1 MEFGEVEGEMKDSKE
16 WQNSIFE
23 EKRENFSLYIFEESV

>member
-23 EKRENFSLYIFEESV
+23 EKREFFTIYF